1 MLSHLLSEHECAVVF
16 QGPKKRLLVRGPGS
30 VRSFGRWK
38 RVVIVDLRP
47 FVLDV
52 ALTGLL
58 TGDGVPVS
66 VSGSLDGQ
74 VLDPDAAVA
83 KVVDYKKATM
93 IMAETV
99 IRSALMECNLGD
111 RESAVTRLDA
121 AVIATAAP
129 NALDWGV
136 AIWSAQPGH

>member
-1 MLSHLLSEHECAVVF
+1 M
-16 QGPKKRLLVRGPGS
+16 RGPGS
-30 VRSFGRWK
+30 VRSFGRWR

-74 VLDPDAAVA
+74 VLDPDVAVA
-83 KVVDYKKATM
+83 KVADYKKATT
-93 IMAETV
+93 IIAETV
-99 IRSALMECNLGD
+99 IRSALKEWDFG
-111 RESAVTRLDA
+111 R
-121 AVIATAAP
+121 
-129 NALDWGV
+129 V
-136 AIWSAQPGH
+136 A

>member
-1 MLSHLLSEHECAVVF
+1 M
-16 QGPKKRLLVRGPGS
+16 
-30 VRSFGRWK
+30 
-38 RVVIVDLRP
+38 DLRP

-74 VLDPDAAVA
+74 VVDPDAAVA
-83 KVVDYKKATM
+83 KVVDYKKATT
-93 IMAETV
+93 IMAEAV
-99 IRSALMECNLGD
+99 IRAALKEWDSAD
-111 RESAVTRLDA
+111 RESGLTRLNA

-136 AIWSAQPGH
+136 AIWSASLALD